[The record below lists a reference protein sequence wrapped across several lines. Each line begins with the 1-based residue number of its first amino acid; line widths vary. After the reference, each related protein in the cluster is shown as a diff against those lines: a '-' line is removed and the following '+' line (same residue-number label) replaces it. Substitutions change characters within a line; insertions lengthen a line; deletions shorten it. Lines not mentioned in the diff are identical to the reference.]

1 VIELHQFRRAW
12 GLNPSPFC
20 LKVETYCQLAGIPYK
35 SVRTVPFKAP
45 RGKLPFIVDGGQRIA
60 DSGLIFDHFRSNPAW
75 DLDAGLDARQQ
86 AMGHLLRRTCE
97 ESLYFT
103 VVYSRWID
111 EAGWTVVVPEF
122 FRGMPAILRAVLPGR
137 VRQKVR
143 KQLYQQGYGRHSRD
157 EVYAL
162 GVADLAAIATY
173 LGDHVFAVTD
183 RPTSFDA
190 TVYALLKSIQGM
202 PLDNPLKQAIQASP
216 VLTDYVLR
224 IERAIAA
231 KGSENAQ

>member
-1 VIELHQFRRAW
+1 VIELYQFRRAW

-20 LKVETYCQLAGIPYK
+20 LKVETYCQLAGVPYK

-45 RGKLPFIVDGGQRIA
+45 RGKLPFVVDGGQRIA
-60 DSGLIFDHFRSNPAW
+60 DSGLILDHLRANAAW

-86 AMGHLLRRTCE
+86 ATGHMLRRICE

-111 EAGWTVVVPEF
+111 DAGWAVAGPEF
-122 FRGMPAILRAVLPGR
+122 FRGMPALLRAVVPGR
-137 VRQKVR
+137 LRKKVQA
-143 KQLYQQGYGRHSRD
+143 QLHQQGYGRHDRD

-162 GVADLAAIATY
+162 GTADLAAIAIF

-190 TVYALLKSIQGM
+190 TVYALLKSILGP
-202 PLDNPLKQAIQASP
+202 PLESPLKQAIQASP
-216 VLTDYVLR
+216 VLTDYVQR
-224 IERAIAA
+224 VERAIAA
-231 KGSENAQ
+231 KAA

>member
-1 VIELHQFRRAW
+1 MIELHQFRRAW

-35 SVRTVPFKAP
+35 SVPGLPFKAP
-45 RGKLPFIVDGGQRIA
+45 RGKLPFIVDGSQRIA
-60 DSGLIFDHFRSNPAW
+60 DSGLIFDHLRSNPAW

-111 EAGWTVVVPEF
+111 DAGWAVAGPEF
-122 FRGMPAILRAVLPGR
+122 FRGLPPLMRALIPPR
-137 VRQKVR
+137 MRKKVGG
-143 KQLYQQGYGRHSRD
+143 QLHQQGYGRHGRD
-157 EVYAL
+157 EVYAI
-162 GVADLAAIATY
+162 GAADLAALAVF
-173 LGDHVFAVTD
+173 LADHVFAVTD
-183 RPTSFDA
+183 RPTSVDA
-190 TVYALLKSIQGM
+190 TVYALLKSILGP
-202 PLDNPLKQAIQASP
+202 PLDSPLKQAVLASP

-224 IERAIAA
+224 VERAIAA
-231 KGSENAQ
+231 KA

>member
-45 RGKLPFIVDGGQRIA
+45 RGKLPFVVDGGQRIA

-111 EAGWTVVVPEF
+111 EAGWAVAGPEF

-143 KQLYQQGYGRHSRD
+143 RQLYQQGYGRHSRD

-162 GVADLAAIATY
+162 GTADLAAIATY

-183 RPTSFDA
+183 RPTSVDA
-190 TVYALLKSIQGM
+190 TVYALLKSIQGA
-202 PLDNPLKQAIQASP
+202 PLENPLKQAILASP
-216 VLTDYVLR
+216 VLTDYVQR
-224 IERAIAA
+224 VERAIAA
-231 KGSENAQ
+231 KGTPDA